1 MQATASRT
9 RIYRKGPIF
18 REGDDGSTMFVI
30 KSGRVMI
37 TKNMY
42 GIMVKIAELGPGD
55 HFGEMSLLEGQPR
68 SATALAET
76 QVEAEVYD
84 SKSLAE
90 VVAADPE
97 FAFGM
102 LRGMS
107 RRLRQIDERLTEL
120 VAKGR
125 LPQDEAAKFGQH
137 TMC

>member
-68 SATALAET
+68 SATATFSPNDASRS
-76 QVEAEVYD
+76 AYRN
-84 SKSLAE
+84 
-90 VVAADPE
+90 VA
-97 FAFGM
+97 
-102 LRGMS
+102 
-107 RRLRQIDERLTEL
+107 RL
-120 VAKGR
+120 
-125 LPQDEAAKFGQH
+125 
-137 TMC
+137 